1 MSQSDSLENV
11 SEDQRLALA
20 RAMNTLLN
28 NPEVARDTKR
38 LLKKIDPKL
47 QFPDLEV
54 EDTVQK
60 FREEQAEKDK
70 VRDEADRVRRANES
84 YEQIRG
90 KVTARGFAV
99 DEVEKMMKE
108 KGIANYDTA
117 MEYIDAQRQ
126 LAPPTPDS
134 LMTME
139 MPSNMNDM
147 NKMGLKKF
155 RLNEGAKALSD
166 VMNQRKRA

>member
-1 MSQSDSLENV
+1 MPADSLENY
-11 SEDQRLALA
+11 SEEQRASMA
-20 RAMNTLLN
+20 RAMHTLLN
-28 NPEVARDTKR
+28 NSEVSRDTKR
-38 LLKKIDPKL
+38 LLKKVDPKL
-47 QFPDLEV
+47 QFADLDVDDRIEQFK
-54 EDTVQK
+54 T
-60 FREEQAEKDK
+60 EQAEKDRA
-70 VRDEADRVRRANES
+70 RDEADRVRRANES

-99 DEVEKMMKE
+99 EEVEKVMKD

-126 LAPPTPDS
+126 LAPSTPDS
-134 LMTME
+134 LMTMD

-155 RLNEGAKALSD
+155 RLNEGAKALSE
-166 VMNQRKRA
+166 VIQGRKRA